1 MKSNLLILFILT
13 IGVTSYSQDSKLSFE
28 LNYPIPIDE
37 NYVGDYFTGIIDF
50 GIDYRFIDASP
61 VELGAS
67 FNGGI
72 LTTGSDFSNGSRDF
86 KITSYLIQPR
96 IFGELILE
104 GMEKF
109 RPSVGLGYTLII
121 FQASIA
127 DSASNEPA
135 GFNVNLGLSYDLFD
149 NLFVQ
154 AQYDFVKL
162 SAGLSDEESKIT
174 YNTNVNLLKIGLGYR
189 I

>member
-1 MKSNLLILFILT
+1 
-13 IGVTSYSQDSKLSFE
+13 
-28 LNYPIPIDE
+28 
-37 NYVGDYFTGIIDF
+37 
-50 GIDYRFIDASP
+50 
-61 VELGAS
+61 
-67 FNGGI
+67 
-72 LTTGSDFSNGSRDF
+72 
-86 KITSYLIQPR
+86 
-96 IFGELILE
+96 
-104 GMEKF
+104 MEKF